1 MDKSNIQSIW
11 ARFKDSPLYKI
22 GRFITNSA
30 AIALLITA
38 VLFVYQEHEER
49 ARTEK
54 IIHNLQ
60 DISTDMLSVQQSLS
74 TRYLGIFPNYIQVA
88 NDLLQNC
95 SPKDSIIV
103 FEDVLYYGYI
113 SKPEEFVKMN
123 NLLLSHADDGGNVTI
138 VYYNEDGRTFH
149 RMVREALIS
158 SSFYGSMENERRSNT
173 NRSQARQSLEQ
184 LRIQDTLLC
193 NKYFTL
199 SDKKDPGYIE
209 SMLSRYLQSPLL
221 PLCKE
226 DPTTLQEV
234 TSMCARIDS
243 VRTQHLGGKTPS
255 NVSFFDFENM
265 NRAITKVISSVYLS
279 HGVDLWPM
287 DEYLTMSCWLAGE
300 QAVLA
305 FPSKWSSDEIGF
317 FSQDPA
323 FARYIKAMFLGVKS
337 SL

>member
-1 MDKSNIQSIW
+1 MDVKVFLDYIRQ
-11 ARFKDSPLYKI
+11 SPLFKI

-54 IIHNLQ
+54 IITNLQ

-74 TRYLGIFPNYIQVA
+74 TRYLGIFPNYIQA
-88 NDLLQNC
+88 ATDLLQSCN
-95 SPKDSIIV
+95 PKDTIII
-103 FEDVLYYGYI
+103 FEDVLYYGFV

-123 NLLLSHADDGGNVTI
+123 NLLLSHAVDGGNVTI
-138 VYYNEDGRTFH
+138 VYYNEDSRTFH
-149 RMVREALIS
+149 RMVRENLIS
-158 SSFYGSMENERRSNT
+158 SSFYGSMENERKNNT
-173 NRSQARQSLEQ
+173 SRSQARQSLEQ

-193 NKYFTL
+193 NKYFNL
-199 SDKKDPGYIE
+199 SDKKDPGHIE
-209 SMLSRYLQSPLL
+209 SRLLRYLQTPLL
-221 PLCKE
+221 PLCE
-226 DPTTLQEV
+226 ENSATLPDV
-234 TSMCARIDS
+234 ANMCARIDS
-243 VRTQHLGGKTPS
+243 VRIRFLGGKTPS

-265 NRAITKVISSVYLS
+265 YRAMTKEITSVYS
-279 HGVDLWPM
+279 AHGVDLWPL
-287 DEYLTMSCWLAGE
+287 DEYLTMSCWMAGE